1 MERGCTAK
9 SRHEIRQDV
18 QSSELF
24 HGQTS
29 YSSNFPTSTL
39 LNLER
44 VGGSDS
50 LNGWLRRI
58 NGQTSVCKAEYHSE
72 PTQLGI
78 IHLNWSLQMFLALAQ
93 RLQQRYIHGLLNSR
107 DTCSMKAGDVDALQ
121 IRQHWCVLSKK
132 IVDGLR
138 MMHTAWINQLVKQSI
153 DT

>member
-18 QSSELF
+18 QTSELF
-24 HGQTS
+24 HGRTS

-39 LNLER
+39 LNLEC

-50 LNGWLRRI
+50 LNVWLRRI

-72 PTQLGI
+72 STQPGASFITI
-78 IHLNWSLQMFLALAQ
+78 IRTEAYKCFLPSRRDSNRDIYMASL
-93 RLQQRYIHGLLNSR
+93 
-107 DTCSMKAGDVDALQ
+107 TGDVDALP
-121 IRQHWCVLSKK
+121 IRQHWCLLSKK
-132 IVDGLR
+132 IVDGLCT
-138 MMHTAWINQLVKQSI
+138 MHTAWINQLVKQSI